1 MRKYLFGSG
10 IIPAVVGGLALLRG
24 SRDAKFTWRE
34 ALGWLSWGIT
44 FALAVG
50 VSLNRKNGT
59 PRAPIDAASPVHGK
73 EEKLRK
79 KRLRDG

>member
-50 VSLNRKNGT
+50 ATSPT
-59 PRAPIDAASPVHGK
+59 PRAARGAPLAADSPVHGK